1 MRSAALVPLF
11 AMALAGSLSA
21 QPTPAPHLDWEKVA
35 DRLVRQMALQPGERV
50 LLLGAPGQFEPLI
63 PPLRAAVLRAGGT
76 DLGSWTVL
84 QPLYAGMDAAVV
96 GPGIERSRH
105 ALVEM
110 LQNVDL
116 AVMMPGAS
124 PENPEYA
131 AMQEILKSGHGRT
144 IHFHW
149 LGGGAPSA
157 VPVPGHPL
165 PAAEVIDAVYQHS
178 LLTSDCQAIGAVQRR
193 FAAALRA
200 GEARITSPSGT
211 DLRFRIGDRPV
222 NFQDG
227 DASAARAREAK
238 VLIDRE
244 IELPCG
250 AIRVAPLEESVSGTI
265 AFPAGEWA
273 GKPVEGLKLH
283 FVHGKVTEV
292 TATRGR
298 EAVEE
303 ELQKGGEAA
312 RSFREIAVG
321 FNPELAVPDDHPWIP
336 YYGYGAGVLR
346 LSLGDNEELGGKVR
360 GSYVRWNFFTDTTV
374 TVDGQV
380 WVKDGKLTPP

>member
-1 MRSAALVPLF
+1 
-11 AMALAGSLSA
+11 
-21 QPTPAPHLDWEKVA
+21 
-35 DRLVRQMALQPGERV
+35 
-50 LLLGAPGQFEPLI
+50 
-63 PPLRAAVLRAGGT
+63 
-76 DLGSWTVL
+76 
-84 QPLYAGMDAAVV
+84 
-96 GPGIERSRH
+96 
-105 ALVEM
+105 
-110 LQNVDL
+110 
-116 AVMMPGAS
+116 MMPGAS
-124 PENPEYA
+124 PEHPEYA
-131 AMQEILKSGHGRT
+131 AMQEVLKGGHGRT
-144 IHFHW
+144 LHFHW

-157 VPVPGHPL
+157 LAVPGHPL
-165 PAAEVIDAVYQHS
+165 PGREVIDATYQHS
-178 LLTSDCQAIGAVQRR
+178 LLTSDCKAIGAVQRR
-193 FAAALRA
+193 FAAAMRA
-200 GEARITSPSGT
+200 GEVRITSPTGT

-250 AIRVAPLEESVSGTI
+250 ALRVAPLEETVSGTI

-273 GKPVEGLKLH
+273 GKTVEGLKLR
-283 FVHGKVTEV
+283 FVHGQVAEV
-292 TATRGR
+292 TATQGR

-312 RSFREIAVG
+312 RSFREIALG
-321 FNPELAVPDDHPWIP
+321 FNPELAVPDAHPWIP

-360 GSYVRWNFFTDTTV
+360 GSYVRWNFFTDATV
-374 TVDGQV
+374 AVDGKV